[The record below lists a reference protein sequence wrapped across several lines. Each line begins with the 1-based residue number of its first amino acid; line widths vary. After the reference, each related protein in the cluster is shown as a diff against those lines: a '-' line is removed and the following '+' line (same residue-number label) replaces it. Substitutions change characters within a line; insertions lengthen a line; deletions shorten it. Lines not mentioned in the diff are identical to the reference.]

1 MAKDLSLEWDVN
13 NTSPALWCEGQAP
26 CFKLWKTTGE
36 MTALLDADMLPY
48 IVGFTSKV
56 DEWIAVV
63 RRASELKRAS
73 GKKLK
78 PFSRKWFKWLY
89 RQPEC
94 QDPINHCDSLI
105 NGWTVG
111 AQADSCIPYITVGTG
126 NFRYDIAF
134 SREYK
139 GTRKADKPPFFEL
152 LKWHLIVN
160 HNAVQSLTEEAD
172 DLMAIEQY
180 SRNELLVADGAQ
192 QGSKEAKLFSNTIIV
207 TKDKDL
213 RMIAGW
219 HSNPDINKG
228 EPFWVDYLGYLEPV
242 YYPDDHQNE
251 KLCGKMKKLGG
262 GGMRFFYAQLL
273 MGDSVDNYQ
282 GIPLMGQQKTYDAL
296 KDCTSVKQLH
306 KRVVLLY
313 RRKYREHKFMFESW
327 TKKKLKVGWK
337 DMLVQQGRLAW
348 MQTCPKELWMSEHV
362 LPITKNWKLKTDNR
376 GQDGKV

>member
-1 MAKDLSLEWDVN
+1 MAKTSQKWDVN
-13 NTSPALWCEGQAP
+13 NTAPAGWEEGQAP
-26 CFKLWKTTGE
+26 CFKLWPTEGK

-48 IVGFTSKV
+48 IVGFTS
-56 DEWIAVV
+56 DMDAWIAVV
-63 RRASELKRAS
+63 RRAEELKRVS

-78 PFSRKWFKWLY
+78 PFSRKWFKWLH

-111 AQADSCIPYITVGTG
+111 ALADSCIPYITVGQG

-139 GTRKADKPPFFEL
+139 GTRKQEKPPFFEL
-152 LKWHLIVN
+152 LKWHLITK
-160 HNAVQSLTEEAD
+160 HNAVQSFTEEAD
-172 DLMAIEQY
+172 DLMATEQY
-180 SRNELLVADGAQ
+180 SRNQLLVLEGAK
-192 QGSKEAKLFSNTIIV
+192 QGSQESKRFSNTVIV

-228 EPFWVDYLGYLEPV
+228 EPFWVNYKGWLEPV

-251 KLCGKMKKLGG
+251 KLAGKMKKLGG
-262 GGMRFFYAQLL
+262 AGMSFFYAQLL
-273 MGDSVDNYQ
+273 MGDDVDNYQ
-282 GIPLMGQQKTYDAL
+282 GIPLMGRQKTYDAL
-296 KDCTSVKQLH
+296 KDCKNLKAMKAKVE
-306 KRVVLLY
+306 LLY
-313 RRKYREHKFMFESW
+313 QRKYRTEPFKFECW
-327 TKKKLKVGWK
+327 TKKTIKVTWK

-348 MQTCPKELWMSEHV
+348 MRTAANEEWMPKHK
-362 LPITKNWKLKTDNR
+362 LPSSKKWKLKTDKR
-376 GQDGKV
+376 GVQYG